1 MKTKEGTTKTV
12 NLMMPGAGALVFGRV
27 GGGGARGGGMKLF
40 IIFDDMPLFF

>member
-12 NLMMPGAGALVFGRV
+12 NLMMPGAGALVFGR

-40 IIFDDMPLFF
+40 IIFYDMPLFF